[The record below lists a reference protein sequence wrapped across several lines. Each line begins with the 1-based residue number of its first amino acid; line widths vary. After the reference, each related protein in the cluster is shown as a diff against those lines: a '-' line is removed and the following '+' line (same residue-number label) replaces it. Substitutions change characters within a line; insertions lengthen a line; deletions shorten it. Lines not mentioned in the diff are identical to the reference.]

1 MESDKKIILVGYSGH
16 SFALLDIAIEL
27 GYSIVGYSE
36 NKIKSNNPYNL
47 TYLGDEGSDDFK
59 GWKMSNNYIIGIGDN
74 KIREKALKFIKKNNK
89 KIISIIWKT
98 SSISK
103 TAIIGNGTFIN
114 RNVAINSLSSVGEN
128 CILNTGCIIEHE
140 CKIGSSCHV
149 GPGAVITGNVNIGD
163 RTFIGANAVI
173 KPGLKIGNDVV
184 IGAGT
189 VVLRDIENQQKL
201 VGNPA
206 RILWKIKL

>member
-89 KIISIIWKT
+89 KIISIICKT

-103 TAIIGNGTFIN
+103 TAIQNTCVVFPKNMEEQAVIGNYF
-114 RNVAINSLSSVGEN
+114 
-128 CILNTGCIIEHE
+128 
-140 CKIGSSCHV
+140 
-149 GPGAVITGNVNIGD
+149 
-163 RTFIGANAVI
+163 
-173 KPGLKIGNDVV
+173 
-184 IGAGT
+184 
-189 VVLRDIENQQKL
+189 QKL
-201 VGNPA
+201 DA
-206 RILWKIKL
+206 LITQHQQQIIKLKNIKQACLSKMFV